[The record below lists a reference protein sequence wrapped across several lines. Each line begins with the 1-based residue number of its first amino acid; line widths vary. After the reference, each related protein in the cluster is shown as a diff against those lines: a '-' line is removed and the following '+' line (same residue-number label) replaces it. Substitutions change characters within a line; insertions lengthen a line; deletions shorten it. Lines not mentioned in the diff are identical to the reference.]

1 MSQINTVLLTPA
13 QKTAVVM
20 MLVGEDE
27 AASLLKSLSPEDV
40 DAVGSAMMTLPEVN
54 RPTAMQVLADFAQR
68 AADATHIQPAS
79 ELHVSTLLTTALG
92 ETHAQNALERVMPL
106 ANTRAVRQLAW
117 LGNRNLAQIIGEEH
131 PQVIAVMLSL
141 LTPAQAATV
150 ATHLP
155 PEQQVDVLLRMSRLK
170 KVRKEALSMLESALN
185 RRIAVQANTSPALID
200 GRQQVVSLLKA
211 MTQSD
216 NRAVLQALSAA
227 DSTLADA
234 IQEEMFIFANLAD
247 LSAKHLQSLVS
258 RIEGNLLAVALK
270 GAPDP
275 LCATIL
281 GCMSARAAATISDE
295 MDSRGTLRPAEIAA
309 AQKSVLQMARQM
321 ADAGEISMET
331 TGASNA

>member
-1 MSQINTVLLTPA
+1 MSQVNTVLLTPA

-79 ELHVSTLLTTALG
+79 EVHVSTLLTTALG

-106 ANTRAVRQLAW
+106 AHTRAVRQLAW

-141 LTPAQAATV
+141 LAPAQAATV

-155 PEQQVDVLLRMSRLK
+155 PAQQVDVLLRMSRLK
-170 KVRKEALSMLESALN
+170 KVR
-185 RRIAVQANTSPALID
+185 
-200 GRQQVVSLLKA
+200 
-211 MTQSD
+211 
-216 NRAVLQALSAA
+216 
-227 DSTLADA
+227 
-234 IQEEMFIFANLAD
+234 
-247 LSAKHLQSLVS
+247 
-258 RIEGNLLAVALK
+258 
-270 GAPDP
+270 
-275 LCATIL
+275 
-281 GCMSARAAATISDE
+281 
-295 MDSRGTLRPAEIAA
+295 
-309 AQKSVLQMARQM
+309 
-321 ADAGEISMET
+321 
-331 TGASNA
+331 

>member
-1 MSQINTVLLTPA
+1 
-13 QKTAVVM
+13 
-20 MLVGEDE
+20 
-27 AASLLKSLSPEDV
+27 
-40 DAVGSAMMTLPEVN
+40 
-54 RPTAMQVLADFAQR
+54 
-68 AADATHIQPAS
+68 
-79 ELHVSTLLTTALG
+79 
-92 ETHAQNALERVMPL
+92 
-106 ANTRAVRQLAW
+106 
-117 LGNRNLAQIIGEEH
+117 
-131 PQVIAVMLSL
+131 
-141 LTPAQAATV
+141 
-150 ATHLP
+150 
-155 PEQQVDVLLRMSRLK
+155 
-170 KVRKEALSMLESALN
+170 
-185 RRIAVQANTSPALID
+185 
-200 GRQQVVSLLKA
+200 

-270 GAPDP
+270 GASDP

-321 ADAGEISMET
+321 ADAGEISLET
-331 TGASNA
+331 AGAPNA